1 MRRRDAGRP
10 RPGAMKAGPRS
21 QGGGQLRLLS
31 MVPVGGRGSA
41 ALRAARRRGLFA
53 ALEPFFLVVF
63 FFFFGV
69 AFFFAAFFLVAFFF
83 FAIRHAPLLSDVFAF
98 TR

>member
-1 MRRRDAGRP
+1 MRRRDAGRA

-31 MVPVGGRGSA
+31 MVPVGGGGSA
-41 ALRAARRRGLFA
+41 ALRAARRTGLFA

-63 FFFFGV
+63 FFGV
-69 AFFFAAFFLVAFFF
+69 AFFVAAFFLVAFFF